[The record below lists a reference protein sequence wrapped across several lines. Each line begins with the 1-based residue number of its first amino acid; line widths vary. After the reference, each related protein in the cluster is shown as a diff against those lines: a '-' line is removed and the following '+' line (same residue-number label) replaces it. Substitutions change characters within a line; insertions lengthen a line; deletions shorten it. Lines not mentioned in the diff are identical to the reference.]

1 MMRFFRDF
9 FRQIRN
15 GFRNLFR
22 NGWMTLASILT
33 MTVTLLMVG
42 GLVMLLSNV
51 DNITRD
57 IEEGVQIRAH
67 IDLVADKEDE
77 ETLQQSIEAI
87 DHVEDV
93 TYRTKEQELEDLI
106 ANVGEE
112 FALFDNDANPLFNVF
127 VVSVD
132 DSENLDSVTE
142 AISQLPYAVDV
153 TYGEIDTQNLLRT
166 LEVIR
171 IVFALIAAI
180 LVVIAVALISNTIK
194 LTIYARQTEIEIM
207 RLVGA
212 KNSYIRAPFTY
223 EGAFIGLI
231 SAIFASVLLYGAY
244 EGLQTATVEITGVQ
258 VIAFTPTMPFIL
270 YIAGG
275 LVIVGILLGII
286 GARRSIKRF
295 LTI

>member
-1 MMRFFRDF
+1 MRFIRDF

-51 DNITRD
+51 ENITRD

-67 IDLVADKEDE
+67 IDLAANEEDE
-77 ETLQQSIEAI
+77 ARLRQSIEAI
-87 DHVEDV
+87 VHVEDV
-93 TYRTKEQELEDLI
+93 TYRTKEEELEDLI
-106 ANVGEE
+106 SNVGEE
-112 FALFDNDANPLFNVF
+112 FALFSDDANPLFNVF

-132 DSENLDSVTE
+132 DTENLDVVTE
-142 AISQLPYAVDV
+142 QISALPYAVDV

-166 LEVIR
+166 LEVVR
-171 IVFALIAAI
+171 VVFALIAAI

-231 SAIFASVLLYGAY
+231 SAIFSSVLLYGAY
-244 EGLQTATVEITGVQ
+244 EGMQSATVEITGVQ
-258 VIAFTPTMPFIL
+258 VIAFTPTMPFII
-270 YIAGG
+270 YVAVG
-275 LVIVGILLGII
+275 LVIVGIFLGVI
-286 GARRSIKRF
+286 GARRSMKRF

>member
-1 MMRFFRDF
+1 MRVIRNF
-9 FRQIRN
+9 FRQLRN

-22 NGWMTLASILT
+22 NGWMTAASILT

-67 IDLVADKEDE
+67 IDLAADEQDE
-77 ETLQQSIEAI
+77 EALRQSIEELEYVSDI
-87 DHVEDV
+87 
-93 TYRTKEQELEDLI
+93 TYRTKEEELEDLI
-106 ANVGEE
+106 SSVGEE
-112 FALFDNDANPLFNVF
+112 FALFSDDANPLFNVF
-127 VVSVD
+127 VVSVED
-132 DSENLDSVTE
+132 TQYLDTVTNQISE
-142 AISQLPYAVDV
+142 LPYAVDV
-153 TYGEIDTQNLLRT
+153 TYGEIDTQNLLST
-166 LEVIR
+166 LEIVR
-171 IVFALIAAI
+171 VVFALIAAV

-212 KNSYIRAPFTY
+212 QNSYIRAPFTY

-231 SAIFASVLLYGAY
+231 SSIFASILLYGAY
-244 EGLQTATVEITGVQ
+244 EGMQSATVEITGVQ
-258 VIAFTPTMPFIL
+258 VIAFTPTTPFIY
-270 YIAGG
+270 YIAAG
-275 LVIVGILLGII
+275 LMLIGIILGVI

-295 LTI
+295 LKF

>member
-1 MMRFFRDF
+1 MRIIRNF

-22 NGWMTLASILT
+22 NAWMTAASILT

-42 GLVMLLSNV
+42 GLVMLLNNV

-67 IDLVADKEDE
+67 IDLAANEQDE
-77 ETLQQSIEAI
+77 AQLRQAIEEI
-87 DHVEDV
+87 EHVSDI
-93 TYRTKEQELEDLI
+93 TYRTKDEELENLI
-106 ANVGEE
+106 NTVGEE
-112 FALFDNDANPLFNVF
+112 FALFSEDDNPLLNVF
-127 VVSVD
+127 VVSVED
-132 DSENLDSVTE
+132 TQYLDTVTE
-142 AISQLPYAVDV
+142 QISELPYAVDV
-153 TYGEIDTQNLLRT
+153 TYGEIDTQNLLST
-166 LEVIR
+166 LEIIR
-171 IVFALIAAI
+171 IVFALSAAI

-212 KNSYIRAPFTY
+212 ENSYIRAPFTY

-231 SAIFASVLLYGAY
+231 SALFASVLLYGAY
-244 EGLQTATVEITGVQ
+244 EGIQSATVEITGVQ
-258 VIAFTPTMPFIL
+258 IIAFTPTMPLLI
-270 YIAGG
+270 Y
-275 LVIVGILLGII
+275 VGIALVLIGMILGII
-286 GARRSIKRF
+286 GARRSMKRF

>member
-1 MMRFFRDF
+1 MRFIRDF

-22 NGWMTLASILT
+22 NAWMTLASILT

-42 GLVMLLSNV
+42 GLAMLLSNV

-67 IDLVADKEDE
+67 IDLIADKEDE
-77 ETLQQSIEAI
+77 ETLGQSIEAI
-87 DHVEDV
+87 RHVEDV

-132 DSENLDSVTE
+132 DSKNLDSVTE
-142 AISQLPYAVDV
+142 QIRELPYAVDV

-166 LEVIR
+166 LEVVR

-231 SAIFASVLLYGAY
+231 SALFASVLLYGAY
-244 EGLQTATVEITGVQ
+244 EGMQQATIEITGVQ
-258 VIAFTPTMPFIL
+258 VIAFTPTMPLIF
-270 YIAGG
+270 YIGGG
-275 LVIVGILLGII
+275 LVIVGKLLGII

>member
-1 MMRFFRDF
+1 MRIIRNF

-22 NGWMTLASILT
+22 NGWMTLASIIT

-42 GLVMLLSNV
+42 GLAMLLSNV

-57 IEEGVQIRAH
+57 IEEGVQIRTH
-67 IDLVADKEDE
+67 IDLAADENDE
-77 ETLQQSIEAI
+77 EILRQSIEAI
-87 DHVEDV
+87 EHVDNV
-93 TYRTKEQELEDLI
+93 TYRTRDEELQDLI
-106 ANVGEE
+106 DTVGEE
-112 FALFDNDANPLFNVF
+112 FALFSDDANPLFNVF

-132 DSENLDSVTE
+132 DSENLDFVTE
-142 AISQLPYAVDV
+142 QISQLPYAVDV

-166 LEVIR
+166 LEIIR

-212 KNSYIRAPFTY
+212 QNSYIRAPFTY

-244 EGLQTATVEITGVQ
+244 EGMQTATVEITGVQ
-258 VIAFTPTMPFIL
+258 VIAFTPTFPFII
-270 YIAGG
+270 YIAIG
-275 LVIVGILLGII
+275 LVLVGIILGVI

>member
-1 MMRFFRDF
+1 MRIIRDF

-42 GLVMLLSNV
+42 GLAMLLSNV

-67 IDLVADKEDE
+67 IDLIADKDDE
-77 ETLQQSIEAI
+77 ETLRQSIEAI
-87 DHVEDV
+87 HHVEDV

-132 DSENLDSVTE
+132 DSKNLDSVTE
-142 AISQLPYAVDV
+142 EIRQLPYAVDV

-223 EGAFIGLI
+223 EGAFIGFI
-231 SAIFASVLLYGAY
+231 SALFASVLLYGAY
-244 EGLQTATVEITGVQ
+244 EGMQQATVEITGVQ

-270 YIAGG
+270 YIGGG
-275 LVIVGILLGII
+275 LVIIGNLLGII

-295 LTI
+295 LTF

>member
-1 MMRFFRDF
+1 MRIIRDF

-42 GLVMLLSNV
+42 GLAMLLSNV

-67 IDLVADKEDE
+67 IDLIADKDDE
-77 ETLQQSIEAI
+77 ETLRQSIEAI
-87 DHVEDV
+87 NHVEDV

-132 DSENLDSVTE
+132 DSKNLDSVTE
-142 AISQLPYAVDV
+142 EIRQLPYAVDV

-223 EGAFIGLI
+223 EGAFIGII
-231 SAIFASVLLYGAY
+231 SALFASILLYGAY
-244 EGLQTATVEITGVQ
+244 EGMQQATVEITGVQ

-270 YIAGG
+270 YIGGG
-275 LVIVGILLGII
+275 LVIIGNLLGII

-295 LTI
+295 LTF

>member
-1 MMRFFRDF
+1 MRIIRNF

-22 NGWMTLASILT
+22 NGWMTLASIIT

-42 GLVMLLSNV
+42 GLAMLLSNV

-57 IEEGVQIRAH
+57 IEEGVQIRTH
-67 IDLVADKEDE
+67 IDLAADENDE
-77 ETLQQSIEAI
+77 ETLRQSIEAI
-87 DHVEDV
+87 EHVDNV
-93 TYRTKEQELEDLI
+93 TYRTRDEELQDLI
-106 ANVGEE
+106 DTVGEE
-112 FALFDNDANPLFNVF
+112 FALFSDDANPLFNVF

-132 DSENLDSVTE
+132 DSENLDFVTE
-142 AISQLPYAVDV
+142 QISQLPYAVDV

-166 LEVIR
+166 LEIIR

-212 KNSYIRAPFTY
+212 QNSYIRAPFTY

-244 EGLQTATVEITGVQ
+244 EGMQAATVEITGVQ
-258 VIAFTPTMPFIL
+258 VIAFTPTYPFII
-270 YIAGG
+270 YIAIG
-275 LVIVGILLGII
+275 LVFVGIILGVI